1 MRFIKLILVL
11 AVMILGAAF
20 TLMNADNVVV
30 NYYFGSRELPL
41 SVVIVGVL
49 CVGVLLGVFG
59 NMGRI
64 LGLKRENAE
73 LRKQARLASQE
84 VKNLRALPLK
94 DR

>member
-1 MRFIKLILVL
+1 MRFIKLLLVL

-20 TLMNADNVVV
+20 TLMNADTVVV

-41 SVVIVGVL
+41 SVVMVGVL
-49 CVGVLLGVFG
+49 CAGVLLGVLG
-59 NMGRI
+59 TLGR
-64 LGLKRENAE
+64 LFGLKRENAE
-73 LRKQARLASQE
+73 LRRQARIASQE